1 MNPLLSMACRIT
13 SKFLFST
20 TYSSEMH
27 VNLFVYMLPLM
38 VLGGCSH
45 QDGKTSPIPRPVKMF
60 HVGGQAEEGAMSFA
74 GEVRARYE
82 SILSF
87 RVPGKIIERR
97 VEVGDWVRKGQL
109 LASVDPADYRLA
121 TQNLK
126 AQLASAQADRD
137 FAHDDLIRYRELF
150 EQHVIS
156 APDLDRHETAHT
168 TAKERAKALEAQLGQ
183 TINQL
188 AYTHLHADRDGAI
201 TALEVEAGQVVSVGQ
216 TVVKLAQ
223 LNEKEV
229 HIDVPEHRLGMI
241 HPDQEVTVTLWADDG
256 YKIKGH
262 IREIAST
269 ANPASRTFR
278 VKVMLLGERQDSS
291 QLGMTATVEIPLK
304 GRVQIAIPLSA
315 VFNSQSEPGQP
326 RVWLVNGKTATVES
340 KPVQLGEMVGN
351 DRIVVSGL
359 SEGQL
364 IVSAG
369 VQRLLEGQAIRLPD
383 GMGMAPSNEITKNGV

>member
-13 SKFLFST
+13 RKFLFST
-20 TYSSEMH
+20 SYSSEMR
-27 VNLFVYMLPLM
+27 VNLLVYMLPLM

-60 HVGGQAEEGAMSFA
+60 HVEDQAEESAMSFA
-74 GEVRARYE
+74 GEVKARYE

-97 VEVGDWVRKGQL
+97 VEVGDRVRKGQL
-109 LASVDPADYRLA
+109 LASVDPTDYRLA

-150 EQHVIS
+150 EQQVIS

-168 TAKERAKALEAQLGQ
+168 TAKERAKALEAQLEQ
-183 TINQL
+183 TVNQL
-188 AYTHLHADRDGAI
+188 DYTHLHADRDGAI

-241 HPDQEVTVTLWADDG
+241 HPNQEVTVTLWADGG

-278 VKVMLLGERQDSS
+278 VKATLSEHQGSA
-291 QLGMTATVEIPLK
+291 QLGMTATVGISSK

-315 VFNSQSEPGQP
+315 VFSSQSEPGQP
-326 RVWLVNGKTATVES
+326 RVWLLNRKTTTVES

-359 SEGQL
+359 AEGQL

-369 VQRLLEGQAIRLPD
+369 VQRLVEGQTIRLPD
-383 GMGMAPSNEITKNGV
+383 GMARSSEITKNGV

>member
-1 MNPLLSMACRIT
+1 MNSPSTACRIT
-13 SKFLFST
+13 ERFLFLLG
-20 TYSSEMH
+20 YSSIMRF
-27 VNLFVYMLPLM
+27 NLLATFLLIV
-38 VLGGCSH
+38 VFGGCTN
-45 QDGKTSPIPRPVKMF
+45 QDSKTSQVPRPVKIF
-60 HVGGQAEEGAMSFA
+60 HVESQSEEDVMRFA
-74 GEVRARYE
+74 GDVKARYE
-82 SILSF
+82 STLSF

-97 VEVGDWVRKGQL
+97 VEIGDRVRKGQL
-109 LASVDPADYRLA
+109 LASVDPTDYRLA
-121 TQNLK
+121 TQNYK

-188 AYTHLHADRDGAI
+188 DYTHLHADRDGAI
-201 TALEVEAGQVVSVGQ
+201 SALEVEAGQVVSAGQ
-216 TVVKLAQ
+216 AVVKLAQ

-241 HPDQEVTVTLWADDG
+241 HPNQEVTVTLWANGG
-256 YKIKGH
+256 YRIKGH

-269 ANPASRTFR
+269 ADPASRTFR
-278 VKVMLLGERQDSS
+278 VKAMLDEHQDSA
-291 QLGMTATVEIPLK
+291 QLGMTATVEIPLR
-304 GRVQIAIPLSA
+304 GRVRIAIPLSA
-315 VFNSQSEPGQP
+315 VFNSQGEPGQP
-326 RVWLVNGKTATVES
+326 RVWLVNGMTATVGS

-351 DRIVVSGL
+351 DRVIVSGL
-359 SEGQL
+359 AEGEL

-369 VQRLLEGQAIRLPD
+369 VQRLVEGQTIRLPD
-383 GMGMAPSNEITKNGV
+383 GLTRANEIIKNGV